1 MKNINLFFLAFK
13 KQVPIFKINNKDFL
27 KFYKWKNSRLGD
39 RDKASNIIQNL
50 VYTPKLIK
58 FDEVFNRKAMRRE
71 K

>member
-1 MKNINLFFLAFK
+1 MP
-13 KQVPIFKINNKDFL
+13 VFKIDNKDFL
-27 KFYKWKNSRLGD
+27 KFYKCQDSRLGD

-58 FDEVFNRKAMRRE
+58 YDEVFSRKAMRRE